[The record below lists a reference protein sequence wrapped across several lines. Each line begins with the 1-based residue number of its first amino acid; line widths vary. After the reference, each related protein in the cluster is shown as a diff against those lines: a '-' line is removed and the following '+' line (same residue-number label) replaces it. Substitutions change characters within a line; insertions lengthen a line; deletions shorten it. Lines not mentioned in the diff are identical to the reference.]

1 MQPPLIL
8 PCQFKDFFCD
18 NDPTHLTVIY
28 IVCSSSLLLSVLPSS
43 LSGTFISRRENK
55 LCINESAAVLRSSKP
70 SPAMTNWL
78 PRKLGGCQ
86 PGRTCKHIRLSH
98 TYTHMYAQCY
108 STLPLPYFLSHLTRR
123 AGEERIKRYPSS
135 LCISMKRFT
144 VKLFFLVG
152 AVMALVWLSR
162 VYQCI
167 GLVIKAAASG
177 SVTSFFLIIKH
188 ELKANPDKHAV
199 HFQINSHFCIL
210 YNALNHIKRKNLHRC
225 HLLLHTSLD
234 FFILC

>member
-86 PGRTCKHIRLSH
+86 PGRTCKHVRLSH
-98 TYTHMYAQCY
+98 TYTHVRTVLLY
-108 STLPLPYFLSHLTRR
+108 S
-123 AGEERIKRYPSS
+123 PSS
-135 LCISMKRFT
+135 L
-144 VKLFFLVG
+144 LL
-152 AVMALVWLSR
+152 
-162 VYQCI
+162 
-167 GLVIKAAASG
+167 
-177 SVTSFFLIIKH
+177 VTSNKTSRGRKDKTLSELFMHINETLHCQVVFSSWCSDGARLIV
-188 ELKANPDKHAV
+188 PCV
-199 HFQINSHFCIL
+199 PM
-210 YNALNHIKRKNLHRC
+210 HRPC
-225 HLLLHTSLD
+225 H
-234 FFILC
+234 